1 MQQSNRGWA
10 YHLNLWGMPLLLLA
24 LVLACYW
31 PALHGGILWD
41 DPAHIP
47 RRDLRSWSGLWRIW
61 TDVKSTQ
68 QYYPVLFSA
77 FWVEYRLWGD
87 QTLGYHLVNVAL
99 HTTSCCL
106 LAWLLRRLWQ
116 SRIELRPTAVAI
128 SPAGAW
134 FAAALFAVH
143 PVCVESVA
151 WMTEQKN
158 ALSLVF
164 YLAAALVYLDFDR
177 NRRPSR
183 YALATVLFLFALGA
197 KTVTVTLPVSL
208 LVVLWW
214 RWGGLRWRR
223 DVMPLAPWFAFSL
236 VSGLL
241 TSWLERHVIGA
252 DLVVFDLSIVQRVLL
267 AGRVLWFY
275 VGKLV
280 WPVDLN
286 FFYPKWDVPA
296 EASNWAAYVVAGL
309 AVTIGLWLL
318 RRRWPGLLAAWLVYV
333 AGLFPI
339 LGFFKVFFFGFTY
352 VNDHFQYLPALA
364 PLAAVGGA
372 VGLVLA
378 HPRRSLRVAV
388 VGLAV
393 TVVGLLAVGANRQ
406 SRNYRSNEELA
417 RSVLARNP
425 SSWIARAILA
435 STLAKLPDRHEEAL
449 AEFQAA
455 IRLNP
460 DYPEAHIGL
469 GVELAR
475 LPGRR
480 DDAIA
485 EYQRAIALRF
495 DQPEAHHN
503 LGLELARTPG
513 RTADAIA
520 EFETALR
527 IKPDYEMAH
536 ANLADVYARFPE
548 HVPEAMAHYHEA
560 LRLNPGLLWVRC
572 RLAFLL
578 SRLPGKQDEA
588 LAEYRTV
595 LQIDPDY
602 IDAHN
607 GLGLLYAM
615 TGRVVDARREW
626 ETVLRLDPSMES
638 ARRNLRRLDEMR
650 AP

>member
-1 MQQSNRGWA
+1 MQERNRGWA
-10 YHLNLWGMPLLLLA
+10 RHLNTWGMPLAILV
-24 LVLACYW
+24 LVLAAYW
-31 PALHGGILWD
+31 PALHGGLLWD

-47 RRDLRSWSGLWRIW
+47 RRDLRSWSGLARIW

-87 QTLGYHLVNVAL
+87 HTLGYHLVNVVL
-99 HTTSCCL
+99 HSTSCCL
-106 LAWLLRRLWQ
+106 LAWFLRRLW
-116 SRIELRPTAVAI
+116 RDRFELHPATRAI
-128 SPAGAW
+128 PPGAAW
-134 FAAALFAVH
+134 IAAALFAVH
-143 PVCVESVA
+143 PVCVESIA

-177 NRRPSR
+177 GRRVGA
-183 YALATVLFLFALGA
+183 YVLATFLFLLALGA

-208 LVVLWW
+208 LIVLWW
-214 RWGGLRWRR
+214 KRGTLHWRR
-223 DVMPLAPWFAFSL
+223 DGLLLAPWFAFSL
-236 VSGLL
+236 ASGLL

-252 DLVVFDLSIVQRVLL
+252 DQVVFDLSFVQRALL
-267 AGRVLWFY
+267 AGRALWFY

-280 WPVDLN
+280 WPVGLN
-286 FFYPKWDVPA
+286 FFYPKWDVAA
-296 EASNWAAYVVAGL
+296 ESAGWTPYLLAALV
-309 AVTIGLWLL
+309 VTIGFWLL
-318 RRRWPGLLAAWLVYV
+318 RRRSPGLLAAWLVYG

-364 PLAAVGGA
+364 PMAAVAGGLGLLLARPSRVIRIATLGLTATVVVVLAAA
-372 VGLVLA
+372 
-378 HPRRSLRVAV
+378 
-388 VGLAV
+388 
-393 TVVGLLAVGANRQ
+393 ANRQ

-417 RSVLARNP
+417 RSVIARNP

-449 AEFQAA
+449 AEFQATL
-455 IRLNP
+455 RLNP
-460 DYPEAHIGL
+460 NYPEAHIGL

-480 DDAIA
+480 DEAIA
-485 EYQRAIALRF
+485 EYRRAIELRF
-495 DQPEAHHN
+495 DQPEAHNN
-503 LGLELARTPG
+503 LGLELARMPG
-513 RTADAIA
+513 RTDEAIA
-520 EFETALR
+520 EFESALR
-527 IKPDYEMAH
+527 IKPNYEAAH
-536 ANLADVYARFPE
+536 ANLADIFARFPDR
-548 HVPEAMAHYHEA
+548 VPEAMAHYHEA
-560 LRLNPGLLWVRC
+560 LRLDPGLLWVRC
-572 RLAFLL
+572 HLAYLL

-588 LAEYRTV
+588 WAEYTAV
-595 LQIDPDY
+595 LKVDPNY

-615 TGRVVDARREW
+615 TGRLGEARREW
-626 ETVLRLDPSMES
+626 ETVLRLDPGMES
-638 ARRNLRRLDEMR
+638 ARRNLRRLDEAG